1 MTDKR
6 NTIVRDQKPNSTKIE
21 LTSAA
26 ALTPGFYQSEYP
38 NFIAFL
44 EKYLEYI
51 RDTEGFGDLIEK
63 LRDIRNI
70 DVTEEEYAEIMKS
83 FEYGKDFP
91 NLASVDDSLA
101 IRVFEYWYKSKGTRA
116 AIETYFQVFLNS
128 EATIEYPK
136 DNILIVDGGD
146 YNSSTLQYN
155 NVNSHI
161 DETTMVIQDDF
172 YYQIYSY
179 LVKSG
184 VSFNDWGVTF
194 QKVAHPAG
202 WNVFGEVQITSLA
215 QFPYLTRSPTIQ
227 PGFQIADADVLV
239 LGSAAMAMGASA
251 QTVYKIIKHFQS
263 ESTFQTYS
271 FEDVNTNLLNGTY
284 TISSFADT
292 PISDFDPVG
301 ASTRYTSR
309 QRPARIGITVT
320 PVSLGSELLT
330 NGPGGFSGT
339 TNWSTGTGET
349 ATEVSGRLRVTVD
362 ATGSVY
368 VSQAVTLNTSK
379 TYRLQGS
386 FSRGTLDD
394 DIFLRVAGSAILSL
408 SSVQTLAT
416 FVNPNDGSFSADF
429 TPGVTSMHVG
439 FRVNSGPSIG
449 EYFEIIDISLKEV
462 L

>member
-70 DVTEEEYAEIMKS
+70 DITEEEYAEVMKS

-101 IRVFEYWYKSKGTRA
+101 IRIFEYWYKSKGTRA
-116 AIETYFQVFLNS
+116 AIETYFEVFLNS
-128 EATIEYPK
+128 EAVVTYPK

-146 YNSSTLQYN
+146 YNSDTLQYN

-184 VSFNDWGVTF
+184 VSFSDWGTTF

-215 QFPYLTRSPTIQ
+215 QFPYLTRSPTIV
-227 PGFQIADADVLV
+227 PGFQTADADVLV
-239 LGSAAMAMGASA
+239 LGSAAMAMGASV
-251 QTVYKIIKHFQS
+251 QTVYKIVKHIQTQA
-263 ESTFQTYS
+263 TFQTYS
-271 FEDVNTNLLNGTY
+271 FEDVNTNLLDGTY
-284 TISSFADT
+284 TIASFADT

-301 ASTRYTSR
+301 ANTRYTSR
-309 QRPARIGITVT
+309 QRPARIIIT
-320 PVSLGSELLT
+320 
-330 NGPGGFSGT
+330 
-339 TNWSTGTGET
+339 
-349 ATEVSGRLRVTVD
+349 
-362 ATGSVY
+362 
-368 VSQAVTLNTSK
+368 TS
-379 TYRLQGS
+379 
-386 FSRGTLDD
+386 
-394 DIFLRVAGSAILSL
+394 
-408 SSVQTLAT
+408 
-416 FVNPNDGSFSADF
+416 
-429 TPGVTSMHVG
+429 
-439 FRVNSGPSIG
+439 
-449 EYFEIIDISLKEV
+449 
-462 L
+462 